1 MPTGQYTGVKLLTS
15 SRNFHK
21 NI

>member
-1 MPTGQYTGVKLLTS
+1 MPTVQYDGVQLLTS